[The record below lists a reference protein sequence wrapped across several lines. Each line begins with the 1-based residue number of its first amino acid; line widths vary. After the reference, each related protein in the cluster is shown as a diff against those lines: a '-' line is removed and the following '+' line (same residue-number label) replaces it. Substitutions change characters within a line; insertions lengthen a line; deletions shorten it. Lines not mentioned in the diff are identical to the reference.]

1 MLRPMWTRCALAGL
15 CALLLM
21 APAAAARPSVKLSR
35 AAAEPGDRVVV
46 AGHGFAPKARVR
58 IALAG
63 RTLRRARTGPRGGF
77 RVRLRVPERAAGAYR
92 LRVFVAGHGFAPKA
106 RVRIALAGRTLRHAR
121 TGPRGGFRVRL
132 RVPERAAGAYRLRV
146 FVGGRRVGRRF
157 RIRAVSS
164 GGPLGPAQQ
173 EPTSGPAQA
182 QPPTASPGPVTPP
195 TPPAQPPAE
204 APTLVAAGDISC
216 RPDLPETPTACRD
229 AHTANLV
236 ESLAPDA
243 VAVLGDLQYEGGEFD
258 NFINAYD
265 PTWGRFKAITHPAPG
280 NHEYEGD
287 PERDA
292 APGYFQYFGTAAG
305 DPTEGYYRW
314 SLGDWT
320 MFVLN
325 SGAINY
331 TRPSGLRPEL
341 PDDCWPVSCM
351 ANEPQE
357 QWLRAELATLPAD
370 SCVLAYWHHPRFS
383 SGFSGQHQPH
393 PETQPLLDALQEHD
407 ADLILA
413 GHSHNYERFKPL
425 SPGGLTQFVVGTGG
439 RNHHVPGPQLAT
451 SEVLRADVFGVLE
464 LTLASSGWS
473 SRFLAEDG
481 SLVDQAAG
489 GC

>member
-1 MLRPMWTRCALAGL
+1 MAGL
-15 CALLLM
+15 CAFLVT
-21 APAAAARPSVKLSR
+21 APAAAARPTLKLSR
-35 AAAEPGDRVVV
+35 DSAQPGVRVVV
-46 AGHGFAPKARVR
+46 AGHGFPRSA
-58 IALAG
+58 ALRLSLGG
-63 RTLRRARTGPRGGF
+63 RTLRRAHTGPRGGF
-77 RVRLRVPERAAGAYR
+77 RLAFRVPDRAAGAYR
-92 LRVFVAGHGFAPKA
+92 IRVFV
-106 RVRIALAGRTLRHAR
+106 R
-121 TGPRGGFRVRL
+121 
-132 RVPERAAGAYRLRV
+132 
-146 FVGGRRVGRRF
+146 GRRVRRRF
-157 RIRAVSS
+157 RIRAV
-164 GGPLGPAQQ
+164 PAPPQS
-173 EPTSGPAQA
+173 EPAAAPAQA
-182 QPPTASPGPVTPP
+182 QPAAQPTPPPTPP
-195 TPPAQPPAE
+195 TP
-204 APTLVAAGDISC
+204 PTLVAAGDISC

-243 VAVLGDLQYEGGEFD
+243 VAVLGDLQYEGGEYE
-258 NFINAYD
+258 NFIDAYD
-265 PTWGRFKAITHPAPG
+265 PTWGRFKAITYPAPG

-292 APGYFQYFGTAAG
+292 APGYFQYFAAAAG
-305 DPTEGYYRW
+305 DPTKGYYRW

-351 ANEPQE
+351 ANQPQE

-451 SEVLRADVFGVLE
+451 SEVLRADLFGVLE
-464 LTLASSGWS
+464 LSLASDGWS
-473 SRFLAEDG
+473 SRFIAEDG
-481 SLVDQAAG
+481 SSVDQAAG

>member
-1 MLRPMWTRCALAGL
+1 MLRPMWPRCALAGL

-21 APAAAARPSVKLSR
+21 APAAAARPSVKLSS

-46 AGHGFAPKARVR
+46 AGHGFARKARLR
-58 IALAG
+58 ITLAG

-77 RVRLRVPERAAGAYR
+77 RVRLRVPNRAAGAYR
-92 LRVFVAGHGFAPKA
+92 LRVFVAG
-106 RVRIALAGRTLRHAR
+106 
-121 TGPRGGFRVRL
+121 
-132 RVPERAAGAYRLRV
+132 
-146 FVGGRRVGRRF
+146 RRVGRRF
-157 RIRAVSS
+157 RIRAV
-164 GGPLGPAQQ
+164 PIAAQPATATPTAGPAT
-173 EPTSGPAQA
+173 PPA
-182 QPPTASPGPVTPP
+182 PP
-195 TPPAQPPAE
+195 TPPPAE
-204 APTLVAAGDISC
+204 VPTLVAAGDISC

-243 VAVLGDLQYEGGEFD
+243 VAALGDLQYEGGEFA

-305 DPTEGYYRW
+305 DPTQGYYRW

-351 ANEPQE
+351 ANQPQE

-451 SEVLRADVFGVLE
+451 SEVLRADIFGVLE
-464 LTLASSGWS
+464 LTLAPTGWS
-473 SRFLAEDG
+473 SRFVAEGGATLDT
-481 SLVDQAAG
+481 AAG